1 MNTKPLVNG
10 FRISGKMRPY
20 VLRLRLRGRDFD
32 FGSSPEAAVR
42 FKKCIG
48 DMEKILHSRR
58 IAKGA
63 VHCVIGETLEIAAD
77 FALEELRRAATNERT
92 AAAQTALNRLIR
104 RLRDLASVIAE
115 LPPSERG
122 RLYQQVTAELN
133 RSPFDTEVFI
143 EVIGAISVALPTLSP
158 RRRVDEALDIIHP
171 NDGAGT
177 IKWSDSDPPP
187 MRRSS
192 LIEYWETMPP
202 ITRANAE
209 RTLRDK
215 PRPFNAD
222 WLRHVASLLDHER
235 PRFRPP
241 YSLMRKFA
249 FPVAKIWRERG
260 LTVGR
265 AYKYNLHL
273 AGRDGYRGGSVDSR
287 FQRYC
292 RAALTAVG
300 LTDKV
305 SSHLV
310 QTSQNLPGSR

>member
-1 MNTKPLVNG
+1 
-10 FRISGKMRPY
+10 MRPY

-32 FGSSPEAAVR
+32 FGSSPEAAIC
-42 FKKCIG
+42 FSKCIG
-48 DMEKILHSRR
+48 DMERILHSCR
-58 IAKGA
+58 ISRSAA
-63 VHCVIGETLEIAAD
+63 DRIIGRTLEIAAD
-77 FALEELRRAATNERT
+77 FALEERRRAATEERI
-92 AAAQTALNRLIR
+92 AGAQTALDRLIK

-158 RRRVDEALDIIHP
+158 RRRVDEALNIIHP
-171 NDGAGT
+171 NDGADT
-177 IKWSDSDPPP
+177 IEWSDRDPPQ

-249 FPVAKIWRERG
+249 FPVAKIWRERR

-265 AYKYNLHL
+265 AHQHDLHP
-273 AGRDGYRGGSVDSR
+273 AGRDGHRGGAVDSL

-292 RAALTAVG
+292 HAALTAVG
-300 LTDKV
+300 LTDRV
-305 SSHLV
+305 SAHLV
-310 QTSQNLPGSR
+310 RTSQNLPCSR